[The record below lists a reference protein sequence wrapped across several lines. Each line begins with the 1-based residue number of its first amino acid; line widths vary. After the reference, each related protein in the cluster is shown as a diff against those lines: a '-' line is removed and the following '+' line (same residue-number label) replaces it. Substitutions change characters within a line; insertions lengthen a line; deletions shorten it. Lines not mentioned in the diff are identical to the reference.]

1 MSFIS
6 SAVYFGETSVAFGGY
21 STVQMELTVELWVR
35 VLQTPKANSC
45 ISEWFS
51 KPLSCHE
58 FRVCKGR
65 EGPVFLQR
73 ASQFSIFF
81 GEPLNQ
87 PTNPHCPLFVCY
99 TNTNPEFFANFN
111 FSMPQLPSG
120 LGCCESA
127 KIPRKAQGSAS
138 FSPKSEWLWE
148 VLPHKGLFEAVG
160 TSWQG
165 CLCLQTDGQ
174 AFYFSEQSRVEKWS
188 QNPASVSRDRASLGQ
203 EGSDVCALQSSRA
216 KWWTVDRTAII
227 WSVRSPT
234 LPTFHSSLA
243 ELMPYLLVSQNPFWH
258 KYKPSPGGKQLSGS
272 KMPRFVLT
280 APSTQSESGCHSWPL
295 AA

>member
-99 TNTNPEFFANFN
+99 TNTNLEFFANFN

-120 LGCCESA
+120 LGCCSGAVADWVGSCWTQPSA
-127 KIPRKAQGSAS
+127 NP
-138 FSPKSEWLWE
+138 PKSRGK
-148 VLPHKGLFEAVG
+148 PRA
-160 TSWQG
+160 
-165 CLCLQTDGQ
+165 
-174 AFYFSEQSRVEKWS
+174 A
-188 QNPASVSRDRASLGQ
+188 PASPQRV
-203 EGSDVCALQSSRA
+203 
-216 KWWTVDRTAII
+216 
-227 WSVRSPT
+227 
-234 LPTFHSSLA
+234 
-243 ELMPYLLVSQNPFWH
+243 
-258 KYKPSPGGKQLSGS
+258 SGS
-272 KMPRFVLT
+272 ERF
-280 APSTQSESGCHSWPL
+280 CHIRACSRL
-295 AA
+295 